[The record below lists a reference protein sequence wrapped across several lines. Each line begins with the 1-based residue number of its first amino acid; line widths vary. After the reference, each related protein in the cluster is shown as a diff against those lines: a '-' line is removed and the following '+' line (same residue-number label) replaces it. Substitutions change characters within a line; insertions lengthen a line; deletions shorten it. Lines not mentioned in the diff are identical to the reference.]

1 MPLDIQRT
9 TGRPANYKFD
19 RGGNPTDFGPF
30 VGEIMNNIDST
41 RNGRVQVYIEQFGGP
56 DKKNPATWRTV
67 SHVSPFG
74 GASPKTSTSAGT
86 GTYGSTN
93 NQQSYGMAF
102 SPPDIG
108 VKVICF
114 FIAGDPNQGFYT
126 GVMQEQGINSMIPAI
141 AATSNAAK
149 QNANQKAY
157 FAKAPQLPATEINN
171 AEQNTAITENPQ
183 FFNQPKPVHS
193 YVAGVMFSQG
203 LVSDPIRGPITSS
216 VQRESPSTVF
226 GFSTPG
232 RPIYQGGLQDATI
245 RQQLNSGSVPPEAT
259 NVVGR
264 KGGHS
269 FVMDD
274 GDISGTNSLVRIR
287 TAKGHQVTLSDDG
300 NCIYIAH
307 GSGQI
312 WLEFGQEGTLDVYS
326 TNSINLRSDG
336 VINLHADKDINF
348 NAGGNISMKSGTAT
362 TIASEGTFTCATAES
377 LKIYS
382 ETKVNI
388 KSNGALGIDSIGG
401 FWNGRKGALIL
412 QGKNLEINPG
422 YAPSVTAPSGL
433 TQYTLPNSQF
443 DTSTGW
449 KVDAAGTS
457 SICTRTPSH
466 EPWPYH
472 NQGVQVN
479 VDLSNGT
486 NSTPPGAPTLP
497 AGASVT
503 KTGNSTVTAR
513 QDAAAASAAANNR

>member
-1 MPLDIQRT
+1 
-9 TGRPANYKFD
+9 
-19 RGGNPTDFGPF
+19 
-30 VGEIMNNIDST
+30 
-41 RNGRVQVYIEQFGGP
+41 
-56 DKKNPATWRTV
+56 
-67 SHVSPFG
+67 
-74 GASPKTSTSAGT
+74 
-86 GTYGSTN
+86 
-93 NQQSYGMAF
+93 
-102 SPPDIG
+102 
-108 VKVICF
+108 
-114 FIAGDPNQGFYT
+114 
-126 GVMQEQGINSMIPAI
+126 
-141 AATSNAAK
+141 
-149 QNANQKAY
+149 
-157 FAKAPQLPATEINN
+157 
-171 AEQNTAITENPQ
+171 
-183 FFNQPKPVHS
+183 
-193 YVAGVMFSQG
+193 
-203 LVSDPIRGPITSS
+203 
-216 VQRESPSTVF
+216 
-226 GFSTPG
+226 
-232 RPIYQGGLQDATI
+232 
-245 RQQLNSGSVPPEAT
+245 
-259 NVVGR
+259 
-264 KGGHS
+264 
-269 FVMDD
+269 
-274 GDISGTNSLVRIR
+274 
-287 TAKGHQVTLSDDG
+287 
-300 NCIYIAH
+300 
-307 GSGQI
+307 
-312 WLEFGQEGTLDVYS
+312 
-326 TNSINLRSDG
+326 
-336 VINLHADKDINF
+336 
-348 NAGGNISMKSGTAT
+348 MKSGTAT